1 MKFEGRE
8 IDDQVIDVCR
18 QRMSESEF
26 GRKDLLAILRSFR
39 LSPDLA
45 ERIAENLIHEAG
57 VNGEIA
63 SKENGPDESTWTP
76 APEVSPSRK
85 TATGSNSKNKNTK
98 SKNNPASPRRKPL
111 LPSAQLDLFAEV

>member
-8 IDDQVIDVCR
+8 IDDQIIAACR

-26 GRKDLLAILRSFR
+26 GRKDLLAIIRPFR

-57 VNGEIA
+57 INGEIV
-63 SKENGPDESTWTP
+63 ETDGQDDPTWVP
-76 APEVSPSRK
+76 MRKDSPSSKISTGIDNK
-85 TATGSNSKNKNTK
+85 TSTAKPK
-98 SKNNPASPRRKPL
+98 RKPP
-111 LPSAQLDLFAEV
+111 LPSAQLDLFAGI